1 MPGVRSAAR
10 TQLGLEATKGT
21 AVPATAIW
29 MGPVA
34 FLEDATEVILNKQD
48 IAIIGGIDR
57 SHIPKYAGKCKFP
70 STEATFEQLPYI
82 LSAGIKDVVSG
93 AADGAGTSKIY
104 DYPLSLTSAN
114 AVKAYTIEGYDDQQE
129 EEAAFGTVEAF
140 ELKLEAEKAWM
151 ISSDWFCF
159 RPGPS
164 TKTSLATLPTVEDI
178 LTQKTK
184 LYIDAVGGTIGTTQK
199 TKTLLAAN
207 IKVRTGFVPYWTADG
222 DLNFSDVKMGNEI
235 GWEIEAAITFEHDGT
250 AVAEK
255 AAFQAQT
262 SRLLRLQAHGSA
274 VGTPGTVYTYK
285 TARLD
290 LPGKWTK
297 FSIIESKDGN
307 DTVTGTFVSRY
318 NVTAALGPSILVVNE
333 LSSLP

>member
-1 MPGVRSAAR
+1 MPGVRALSR
-10 TQLGLEATKGT
+10 TQLGLETVKGT
-21 AVPATAIW
+21 PVAATGIW
-29 MGPVA
+29 RGPVA
-34 FLEDATEVILNKQD
+34 FLEDATEVVLSKED
-48 IAIIGGIDR
+48 VAIIGGTDR

-70 STEATFEQLPYI
+70 ETEATFEQLPYI
-82 LSAGIKDVVSG
+82 LSAGVKDVVSG
-93 AADGAGTSKIY
+93 SADGVGSGKIY
-104 DYPLSLTSAN
+104 DYPFGLTAVNS
-114 AVKAYTIEGYDDQQE
+114 VKAYTIEGYDDQQE

-140 ELKLEAEKAWM
+140 ELKLEAGKAWM
-151 ISSDWFCF
+151 VSADWFCY

-164 TKTSLATLPTVEDI
+164 TKTTLASLPTVEEI

-184 LYIDAVGGTIGTTQK
+184 IYIDAVGGTIGTTQK

-207 IKVRTGFVPYWTADG
+207 IKVKTGFVAYWTADG
-222 DLNFSDVKMGNEI
+222 SLEFSDVKMGNEI
-235 GWEIEAAITFEHDGT
+235 GWEIEATVTFEHDGT

-262 SRLLRLQAHGSA
+262 ARLMRLQAQGA
-274 VGTPGTVYTYK
+274 ALGTPGTYTYK

-318 NVTAALGPSILVVNE
+318 NVTAALGPSILLVNE
-333 LSSLP
+333 LASLP